1 MQEFAPQNTTTIAE
15 DCPSVEDL
23 AAYIDG
29 TLDAKERARITEHLA
44 SCGECYSVYME
55 SLQFELDSRP
65 AEPVGVVEGE
75 LLPFRSK
82 AEIRETKILDVSSAA
97 VRWLSIAALLL
108 VGIGGGA
115 FYFQFLAPPPQ
126 QVAAQ
131 VTPPLP
137 VLPDRREA
145 MWLGPTFRGEPGD
158 EEVKL
163 NEAAF
168 RMGVQVVNLRA
179 TLKAGDVQ
187 RAEDVIARILG
198 LLKPQPFS
206 DELSKSYQA
215 ITVALANG
223 KPPGDLLAEAARLE
237 KAYRQDFEP
246 GTAFDLGEWVE
257 AGRFAAQLHN
267 PAFFR
272 QANTRDFLLRLRWRD
287 RLHRLLRASDAKL
300 DPTSRESLR
309 QVAQVASKDDLRPSD
324 YDLLK
329 AQFDAILNTYY
340 PDH

>member
-1 MQEFAPQNTTTIAE
+1 MPLAMQEFAPTKSRLPG
-15 DCPSVEDL
+15 DCPSDEEL

-29 TLDAKERARITEHLA
+29 VLDPDEAERIAGHLV
-44 SCGECYSVYME
+44 SCERCFEIYSETVE
-55 SLQFELDSRP
+55 FQL
-65 AEPVGVVEGE
+65 EGE
-75 LLPFRSK
+75 VVPFR
-82 AEIRETKILDVSSAA
+82 VSRKRWQPV
-97 VRWLSIAALLL
+97 VRYGLPIAAMLLIG
-108 VGIGGGA
+108 VGTGT
-115 FYFQFLAPPPQ
+115 YFQFLAPPPE

-131 VTPPLP
+131 VTPSLP
-137 VLPDRREA
+137 VLPGGREP

-163 NEAAF
+163 NEVAF

-179 TLKAGDVQ
+179 TLKVGDVPK
-187 RAEDVIARILG
+187 AEDVVARILG

-223 KPPGDLLAEAARLE
+223 KPPGDLLAEAGRLE

-246 GTAFDLGEWVE
+246 GTAFDLGAWVE
-257 AGRFAAQLHN
+257 AGRFAAQSHN

-272 QANTRDFLLRLRWRD
+272 QAKTRDFLLRLRWRD
-287 RLHRLLRASDAKL
+287 RLHKLLRAEDAKL
-300 DPTSRESLR
+300 DPTSRKSLG

-324 YDLLK
+324 YNLLK
-329 AQFDAILNTYY
+329 EQLDTILTTYY